1 VGYFEEAWTEAL
13 RAPDSMRLQLT
24 SIMRNRFLAAVLAA
38 LAFLVPE
45 AFAKDRT
52 KSPQSAPRA
61 KKIKPYKA
69 PKIKP
74 YKAKKIDRKSNRIR

>member
-1 VGYFEEAWTEAL
+1 
-13 RAPDSMRLQLT
+13 MRLPLT

-38 LAFLVPE
+38 VALFVPE

-52 KSPQSAPRA
+52 KAPRSVPRA
-61 KKIKPYKA
+61 KKINRYKA

>member
-1 VGYFEEAWTEAL
+1 
-13 RAPDSMRLQLT
+13 MRLQLT
-24 SIMRNRFLAAVLAA
+24 SIMRNRFLTAVLAA

-52 KSPQSAPRA
+52 IAPRSAPRA

-74 YKAKKIDRKSNRIR
+74 YKAKKIDRKSNRVR